1 MNRYII
7 EYQVEVDDNLFTKEI
22 EIEANDRIEA
32 IKKFFDMNL
41 IYRNFIDIRELC

>member
-1 MNRYII
+1 MMYII
-7 EYQVEVDDNLFTKEI
+7 EYQSEVDDNLLTKEI

>member
-22 EIEANDRIEA
+22 EIEANDSIEA
-32 IKKFFDMNL
+32 MKKFFDMNL

>member
-1 MNRYII
+1 MMYII

-22 EIEANDRIEA
+22 EIEANDSIEA
-32 IKKFFDMNL
+32 MKKFFDMNL

>member
-1 MNRYII
+1 MRYII

-32 IKKFFDMNL
+32 MKKFFDMNL

>member
-1 MNRYII
+1 MRYVI
-7 EYQVEVDDNLFTKEI
+7 EYQSEVDDNLLTKEI

-32 IKKFFDMNL
+32 MKKFFDMNL

>member
-1 MNRYII
+1 MRYVI

>member
-1 MNRYII
+1 MKYII

-22 EIEANDRIEA
+22 EIEANNSIEA